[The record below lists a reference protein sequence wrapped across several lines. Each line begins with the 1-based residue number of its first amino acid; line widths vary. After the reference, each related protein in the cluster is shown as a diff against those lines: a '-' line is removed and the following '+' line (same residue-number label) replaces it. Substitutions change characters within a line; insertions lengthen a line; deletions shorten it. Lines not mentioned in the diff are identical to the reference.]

1 MLPARLQRLKDR
13 LDVRI
18 SGKPQ
23 RLDSYFVAPKML
35 CKSRSD
41 NLMLSL
47 VVDDDPLVRTF
58 VTSILHRQ
66 HFETLEADGGNRA
79 FQIVQS
85 LSGQI
90 DLIISDIRMP
100 EGDGLTFAEAVKK
113 AFPSVPIILVSG
125 DTKPDSTFVFI
136 EKPFASTTLAAAVNR
151 LVPPIGN
158 LG

>member
-1 MLPARLQRLKDR
+1 
-13 LDVRI
+13 
-18 SGKPQ
+18 
-23 RLDSYFVAPKML
+23 
-35 CKSRSD
+35 
-41 NLMLSL
+41 MLSL

-136 EKPFASTTLAAAVNR
+136 EKPFASTTLATAVNR
-151 LVPPIGN
+151 LVPSIAKVG
-158 LG
+158 